1 VLSRFELVLGTYIR
15 RATAMDE
22 HFDNGPFVVEWG
34 VDVPYPWGD
43 IKEFDDYP
51 DALKFAEARASEST
65 FGYVFI
71 FDANGNEI
79 RRVQ

>member
-1 VLSRFELVLGTYIR
+1 
-15 RATAMDE
+15 MDE
-22 HFDNGPFVVEWG
+22 HFDNGPFAVEWG
-34 VDVPYPWGD
+34 VGAPCPWDD

-51 DALKFAEARASEST
+51 DALEFAEARASEST
-65 FGYVFI
+65 FGYVCI